1 MDTDVIVNS
10 MNKIFLSFFLLFI
23 LLLTNNY
30 SMTVKSNSIKINTSK
45 NFEIIDITSE
55 INELIEIDKGIVSIF
70 SKHSTSAIVVNENEP
85 GLLKD
90 IEFSLDNLITD
101 KYSYS
106 HDRIDNNARSHL
118 KSFLLSSSEC
128 LPVKNRR
135 LDLGTWQSVFF
146 VELDGPRSNRTIT
159 LTMVGE

>member
-1 MDTDVIVNS
+1 
-10 MNKIFLSFFLLFI
+10 
-23 LLLTNNY
+23 
-30 SMTVKSNSIKINTSK
+30 MTVKSYSFKINTNKSL
-45 NFEIIDITSE
+45 EIIDITSD
-55 INELIEIDKGIVSIF
+55 INDLVDIEEGIISIF
-70 SKHSTSAIVVNENEP
+70 SKHSTSAIVVNENES

-90 IEFSLDNLITD
+90 LEFMLDNLVSD
-101 KYSYS
+101 KFSYQ

-128 LPVKNRR
+128 LPIKNGN

-146 VELDGPRSNRTIT
+146 IELDGPRHGRTVT

>member
-1 MDTDVIVNS
+1 
-10 MNKIFLSFFLLFI
+10 
-23 LLLTNNY
+23 
-30 SMTVKSNSIKINTSK
+30 MTVKTHFLKINTNK
-45 NFEIIDITSE
+45 NFEIIDITSR
-55 INELIEIDKGIVSIF
+55 INGLIDVDEGIISIF
-70 SKHSTSAIVVNENEP
+70 SRHSTSAIVVNENES

-90 IEFSLDNLITD
+90 LEFTLDNLITD
-101 KYSYS
+101 KFSYS

-128 LPVKNRR
+128 LPIRNGR

-146 VELDGPRSNRTIT
+146 IELDGPRQSRTIT